1 MPRLYEARVKRKRSN
16 AKAFQ
21 QVAEDRA
28 VRTFY
33 ILLFT
38 FYFLAGCAWFQR
50 APEAP
55 LRQATAE
62 QLTGMLQERETT
74 IRTMKGLFRA
84 QIKGPGV
91 LVAQRV
97 EGAMYYRR
105 PEALR
110 LQGFNQFGGKLFEFS
125 RNRDLYRLDLPSE
138 GKRFAGSVEELRRAK
153 IGRLMQLSQ
162 WAVNG
167 VVGTDSSSGAHVA
180 LVEDDDRY
188 RLDVFDAA
196 PGGRVLR
203 RLWFER
209 RSLQMVQEERLL
221 LNGEVEALMTF
232 DDFRPIP
239 VAPASD
245 ASERAA
251 LMPFKITVVDQV
263 ASGSVVLMFHEIVL
277 NPSLKPEELG
287 VAARPGGLHESAGG

>member
-1 MPRLYEARVKRKRSN
+1 MPRFSKVQSKKLKVKSDGR
-16 AKAFQ
+16 AIFAFC
-21 QVAEDRA
+21 
-28 VRTFY
+28 
-33 ILLFT
+33 LFT
-38 FYFLAGCAWFQR
+38 FYLATLPGCAWFQR
-50 APEAP
+50 APEVP

-62 QLTGMLQERETT
+62 QLTGMLQERETI

-84 QIKGPGV
+84 QITGPGV
-91 LVAQRV
+91 LIAQRV

-105 PEALR
+105 PESLR

-125 RNRDLYRLDLPSE
+125 QNRELYRLDLPVE
-138 GKRFAGSVEELRRAK
+138 GKRFAGSVDELRRAK
-153 IGRLMQLSQ
+153 IGRLLQLSQ

-167 VVGTDSSSGAHVA
+167 VVGTDSSSGARVV

-196 PGGRVLR
+196 QEGRVLR

-221 LNGEVEALMTF
+221 LNGDVEALMTF

-239 VAPASD
+239 VASTAATPASD
-245 ASERAA
+245 APGRAA
-251 LMPFKITVVDQV
+251 LMPFKITVVDRV
-263 ASGSVVLMFHEIVL
+263 ASGSMVLTFHEIVL
-277 NPSLKPEELG
+277 NPALKPEELEA
-287 VAARPGGLHESAGG
+287 AARLRRNLDESAGG

>member
-1 MPRLYEARVKRKRSN
+1 MQN
-16 AKAFQ
+16 ATVQ
-21 QVAEDRA
+21 ISI
-28 VRTFY
+28 RTHFALF
-33 ILLFT
+33 ILNVSLVT
-38 FYFLAGCAWFQR
+38 LPGCAWFQR

-91 LVAQRV
+91 LIAQRV

-125 RNRDLYRLDLPSE
+125 RYRDLYRLDLPGE
-138 GKRFAGSVEELRRAK
+138 GKRFAGSVDELRRAK

-162 WAVNG
+162 WAMSG
-167 VVGTDSSSGAHVA
+167 VVGTDSSSGARVA

-188 RLDVFDAA
+188 RLDVFD
-196 PGGRVLR
+196 PMQEGRVQR

-209 RSLQMVQEERLL
+209 RSLQLVQEERLL
-221 LNGEVEALMTF
+221 ANGDVEALMTF

-239 VAPASD
+239 VTPTPAAPGPD
-245 ASERAA
+245 APERAA
-251 LMPFKITVVDQV
+251 LMPFKITVVDEV
-263 ASGSVVLMFHEIVL
+263 GSGSVVLTFHEILL

-287 VAARPGGLHESAGG
+287 LAGRLEKGSHESPGG

>member
-1 MPRLYEARVKRKRSN
+1 MPPLCECKMQSEKFKVMN
-16 AKAFQ
+16 
-21 QVAEDRA
+21 
-28 VRTFY
+28 VRNFSFL
-33 ILLFT
+33 ILNFAL
-38 FYFLAGCAWFQR
+38 LMPSGCAWFQR

-55 LRQATAE
+55 LRYATAA
-62 QLTGMLQERETT
+62 QLTGMLQERETI

-91 LVAQRV
+91 PIAQRV

-125 RNRDLYRLDLPSE
+125 QNRELYRLDLPSE
-138 GKRFAGSVEELRRAK
+138 GKRFAGSVDELRRAK

-162 WAVNG
+162 WAVDG
-167 VVGTDSSSGAHVA
+167 VVGTDSSSGARVV

-196 PGGRVLR
+196 QEGRVLR

-221 LNGEVEALMTF
+221 LNGDVEALMTF

-239 VAPASD
+239 VTPATATPASD
-245 ASERAA
+245 APERAA

-287 VAARPGGLHESAGG
+287 AAARLNRDLHESAGG

>member
-1 MPRLYEARVKRKRSN
+1 MTEFTAALT
-16 AKAFQ
+16 FHFLLL
-21 QVAEDRA
+21 
-28 VRTFY
+28 TFY
-33 ILLFT
+33 LLS
-38 FYFLAGCAWFQR
+38 GCAWFQR

-62 QLTGMLQERETT
+62 QLTGLLQERETT

-91 LVAQRV
+91 LIAQRV
-97 EGAMYYRR
+97 EGALYYRR

-110 LQGFNQFGGKLFEFS
+110 LQGFNQFGGKVFEFS

-138 GKRFAGSVEELRRAK
+138 GKRFAGSVDELRRAK

-167 VVGTDSSSGAHVA
+167 VVGTDSSSGGRVA
-180 LVEDDDRY
+180 LAEVDDRY

-196 PGGRVLR
+196 QEGRVLR

-209 RSLQMVQEERLL
+209 RSLQLVEEERLL
-221 LNGEVEALMTF
+221 LNGDAEASMTF

-239 VAPASD
+239 VTPAMAAPS
-245 ASERAA
+245 SEAPEQAA
-251 LMPFKITVVDQV
+251 LIPFKITVVDQV
-263 ASGSVVLMFHEIVL
+263 ASGSVVLTFHEIVL
-277 NPSLKPEELG
+277 NPALKPEELG
-287 VAARPGGLHESAGG
+287 LAALVEKGSDESPGG